1 MSLVLALLLGALFL
15 LNATPAE
22 AQTVWSA
29 TFTPAAG
36 SGFIGCATKNDCDSQ
51 FSDNSFT
58 VGGTDY
64 HFTAFFR
71 QSTQTDRLR
80 ILLNAGANS
89 ALQALKLCVG
99 STEYAL
105 SEVGIG
111 VTGYTTDPGFSAGDS
126 VSVSIGSSCAPTP
139 SYTLSVTATPAC
151 GSEVSDMSVQPR
163 WQLKLT
169 PAPETERAVDYSPVD
184 SSGGLLG
191 GEPKWNG
198 HLPVS
203 PQYGGNSIE
212 SPRDRPFAHFR
223 VAFPGFAGFKFRLR
237 DDHSIEESCTWQF
250 DDDGGGTQPDTQ
262 PTPDTGGTNT
272 GGGGDGSDGGGGGGS
287 GGGGGTP
294 PSSEDSPLPEE
305 PLPQDPDQLD
315 DCGDDDRENLV
326 RFYEALRGDGWTENE
341 NWNSPELLDQWFG
354 VETDEDGRVVSL
366 RLSENNLSGD
376 MPVEFLLCLSEL
388 KELALWGNEDLS
400 GEVPEELVLRV
411 ERAVLRD
418 IAEMLD
424 LNPEWFEDYEDPF
437 DFEDWHPGVTT
448 DEEGRVTE
456 LDLTGEGV
464 LGEIPESVSELRRL
478 REIMTTRSS
487 SDGGCVLSPE
497 DSSAFS
503 LFLLTLAVFAVL
515 VRRRG

>member
-1 MSLVLALLLGALFL
+1 MSLVLALLLGATSLFIAAQAQAQSVPTNVL
-15 LNATPAE
+15 TNGALDPTNLVVTAGNEKLDLTWTGVADGLAVIWVQYKRQVDTAWTTSTSTLANTATSHSITGLTGGILYDVRIFGTASSGG
-22 AQTVWSA
+22 TLYRGIFV
-29 TFTPAAG
+29 TG
-36 SGFIGCATKNDCDSQ
+36 SGTP
-51 FSDNSFT
+51 T
-58 VGGTDY
+58 GT
-64 HFTAFFR
+64 
-71 QSTQTDRLR
+71 
-80 ILLNAGANS
+80 S
-89 ALQALKLCVG
+89 A
-99 STEYAL
+99 E
-105 SEVGIG
+105 
-111 VTGYTTDPGFSAGDS
+111 
-126 VSVSIGSSCAPTP
+126 
-139 SYTLSVTATPAC
+139 LSVTATPAC

-305 PLPQDPDQLD
+305 PSPQDPDQSD
-315 DCGDDDRENLV
+315 DCGDNDRENLV

-341 NWNSPELLDQWFG
+341 NWNSPEPLDQWFG

-376 MPVEFLLCLSEL
+376 MPAELLLCLSEL